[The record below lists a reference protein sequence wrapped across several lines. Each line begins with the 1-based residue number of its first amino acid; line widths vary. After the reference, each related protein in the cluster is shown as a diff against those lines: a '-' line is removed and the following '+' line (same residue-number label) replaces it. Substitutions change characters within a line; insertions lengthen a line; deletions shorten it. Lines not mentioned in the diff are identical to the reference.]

1 MDHAEVRKLADQFI
15 DALHALEDGEEGDVE
30 DIVAL
35 FSDDAQLT
43 NAALT
48 LAGEQRNGHEGVQK
62 FWTEYRG
69 TLGKARSE
77 FHQITAN
84 EEAAGLFWK
93 TTGTD
98 AEDQPLEY
106 DGVSLLVF
114 DGDGKIAHF
123 HGYYDTRQLSK
134 QKPAVQQ

>member
-1 MDHAEVRKLADQFI
+1 MEHAEVRKLADQFI
-15 DALHALEDGEEGDVE
+15 DALHTLEDGGEGDV
-30 DIVAL
+30 DGIVAL

-43 NAALT
+43 NAALV
-48 LAGEQRNGHEGVQK
+48 LAGEERNGRDGVQK

-69 TLGKARSE
+69 TLGQARSE
-77 FHQITAN
+77 FHQITTN
-84 EEAAGLFWK
+84 EQAAGLFWK

-98 AEDQPLEY
+98 AEDQPLDY

-114 DGDGKIAHF
+114 NDEGKIARF